1 MEPSDSRTKA
11 MEIKGKVKNHIKEK
25 VMIVDDQDRQ
35 IWEMMT
41 NVPLV
46 TKPVAIISA
55 ILNLILPGFGTV
67 LAAC

>member
-1 MEPSDSRTKA
+1 
-11 MEIKGKVKNHIKEK
+11 
-25 VMIVDDQDRQ
+25 MIVDDQDRQ